1 MSSGELPLQIKE
13 QFVKL
18 EQTQQNLQSIVAQ
31 KQHTEMEQAETD
43 KAIEELQKASNED
56 SVYKFAGSI
65 LVKSTKQELMTH
77 LEEKKEMA
85 KTRFTVLEKQEQRV
99 MTSLKE
105 QESKI
110 TEIMKSEEHRNPQQG
125 TSPDYNPRR

>member
-13 QFVKL
+13 QFAKL
-18 EQTQQNLQSIVAQ
+18 EQTQQNLQSIAAQ
-31 KQHTEMEQAETD
+31 KQHTEMERAETD
-43 KAIEELQKASNED
+43 KAIEELQKASDED
-56 SVYKFAGSI
+56 NVYKFAGSI
-65 LVKSTKQELMTH
+65 LIKSTKQKLMAH

-110 TEIMKSEEHRNPQQG
+110 TEIMKREERRNPQPG